1 MKIPKCP
8 CCGSERTYL
17 FDEESY
23 VNIPRET
30 FDFSAL
36 FCCGDCG
43 FEKKVFLWGT
53 IKSKNDFSDNFS

>member
-8 CCGSERTYL
+8 YCGSECTYL
-17 FDEESY
+17 FDEESC
-23 VNIPRET
+23 VNIEEGT

-36 FCCGDCG
+36 FCCDGCD
-43 FEKKVFLWGT
+43 FEKKVFLYGT